1 MADVTLPAAFL
12 AGLASFVSPCVLPL
26 VPPYLCF
33 LGGSTLEDLAG
44 AEPVKAVERRALV
57 GAALFVSGF
66 SVVFVALGAGASAIG
81 DLLRA
86 HLDVLSIIAGIA
98 IIIMGLNFL
107 GVFRIHLLHRT
118 ARAHVHAPTGLWG
131 AFVMGLAF
139 AFGWTPCLGP
149 VLGAIL
155 AVAGSE
161 ATVSK
166 GAGLLAIYSLG
177 LGVPFLAAAFAV
189 RPFLRGLVHMRKML
203 PMVEKAMG
211 ALLVLTGIAFMSGW
225 IAHASYWLI
234 ETFPSL
240 STIG

>member
-12 AGLASFVSPCVLPL
+12 AGLVSFVSPCVLPL

-33 LGGSTLEDLAG
+33 LGGSTLDDLAG
-44 AEPVKAVERRALV
+44 EEPVKEVGRRAIV
-57 GAALFVSGF
+57 GALLFVAGF
-66 SVVFVALGAGASAIG
+66 STVFVALGAGASAIG

-86 HLDVLSIIAGIA
+86 HLEVLSIGAGLA
-98 IIIMGLNFL
+98 IVVMGLNFL
-107 GVFRIHLLHRT
+107 GVFRIGLLHRT
-118 ARAHVHAPTGLWG
+118 ARAHVSAPAGVWG

-166 GAGLLAIYSLG
+166 GALLLAVYSVG
-177 LGVPFLAAAFAV
+177 LGVPFILAAVAV
-189 RPFLRGLVHMRKML
+189 RPFLRSLVHMRRIL
-203 PMVEKAMG
+203 PTMEKAMG

-240 STIG
+240 ATLG

>member
-12 AGLASFVSPCVLPL
+12 AGLVSFVSPCVLPL

-33 LGGSTLEDLAG
+33 LGGSTLDDLAG
-44 AEPVKAVERRALV
+44 AEPVKEVGRRAIA
-57 GAALFVSGF
+57 GAMLFVAGF
-66 SVVFVALGAGASAIG
+66 TVVFVALGAGASAIG

-86 HLDVLSIIAGIA
+86 HLDLLSIVAGVA

-107 GVFRIHLLHRT
+107 GVFRIQLLHRT
-118 ARAHVHAPTGLWG
+118 ARPHVQQPAGIWG

-166 GAGLLAIYSLG
+166 GAMLLAVYSLG
-177 LGVPFLAAAFAV
+177 LGVPFVAAAFAV
-189 RPFLRGLVHMRKML
+189 RPFLRSLVHVRKML
-203 PMVEKAMG
+203 PVVEKAMG

-225 IAHASYWLI
+225 IAYASYWLL
-234 ETFPSL
+234 ETFPGL
-240 STIG
+240 ATIG

>member
-1 MADVTLPAAFL
+1 MADVTLPAAFF
-12 AGLASFVSPCVLPL
+12 AGLVSFVSPCVLPL

-33 LGGSTLEDLAG
+33 LGGTTLDDLAG
-44 AEPVKAVERRALV
+44 DEPVKEAGRRAIF
-57 GAALFVSGF
+57 GALLFVAGF
-66 SVVFVALGAGASAIG
+66 SLVFVALGAGASAVG

-86 HLDVLSIIAGIA
+86 HLETLSIIAGLA
-98 IIIMGLNFL
+98 IVVMGLNFL

-118 ARAHVHAPTGLWG
+118 ARAHVRAPQGIWG

-166 GAGLLAIYSLG
+166 GAGLLAVYSLG
-177 LGVPFLAAAFAV
+177 LGVPFLAAAVAV
-189 RPFLRGLVHMRKML
+189 RPFLNSLVHMRKML
-203 PMVEKAMG
+203 PAMEKVMG
-211 ALLVLTGIAFMSGW
+211 GLLVLTGIAFLSGG
-225 IAHASYWLI
+225 IAQVSYWLL
-234 ETFPSL
+234 ETFPGL
-240 STIG
+240 ATLG